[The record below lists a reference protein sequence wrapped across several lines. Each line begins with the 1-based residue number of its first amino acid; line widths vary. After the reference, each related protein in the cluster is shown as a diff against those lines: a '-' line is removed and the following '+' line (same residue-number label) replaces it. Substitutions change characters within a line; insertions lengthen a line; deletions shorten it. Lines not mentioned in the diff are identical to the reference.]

1 MKLNKKISLAFVTL
15 LAVIAV
21 ANGLI
26 YFGIGSSSR
35 AHEAKSQNFLQTIQ
49 LEKMRASLYRQQN
62 AVGNSLLTGEERF
75 AKTYADAKA
84 GFLQA
89 ADTFV
94 ALSQSPEQNT
104 GVQLARGVVA
114 DWWKNAGDRMIAL
127 GLDPKTREEALAL
140 PKQFPLTKAYDAL
153 DEVQK
158 TQGGLVLTRQEEAAR
173 GETFVRL
180 VLAASFALVLL
191 VAALMGWVLSRSIA
205 TPVAGLTA
213 AMRRLA
219 TGDNAVD
226 IPSLG
231 RKDEVGEMAGAL
243 QTFKAAALEKLALEA
258 EAMAA
263 RQAQKAQ
270 DDRQTALDGAKA
282 EDLRAFVHAVEDG
295 FNALSDGDLTVR
307 MDQAVAP
314 EFEPIREKF
323 NDSVGKLEAAI
334 GGVVGGVSTLRI
346 GLSEISVASN
356 DLAQRTEHQAASL
369 EETVAALSDG
379 DLTVRMD
386 QAVAPEFEPIR
397 EKFNDSVGKLEAAI
411 GGVVGGVSTLRIG
424 LSEISVASNDL
435 AQRTEQQAA
444 SLEETVA
451 ALSEVTQGVNQ
462 TADGAARAQ
471 VSASAAQANA
481 ERGGEIVGRAVEA
494 MSQIEQSSDKIG
506 RIIGVIDEIAFQTN
520 LLALNAG
527 VEAARAG
534 DAGRGFAVVA
544 QEVRGLAQRS
554 AEAAKE
560 IKELISTSSKQV
572 EQGVELVTASG
583 RSLGEIVAQVADMSG
598 VVAEIARSA
607 REQAISLREVS
618 AAADQMDKVT
628 QQNAAMVEE
637 ATAAAQT
644 LSDETDDLAAMVER
658 FRTTAVHAAPH
669 RAQPAP
675 ARPAS
680 PKIVQLRPM
689 GSAQRK
695 PAPAEDA
702 NDWQDF

>member
-104 GVQLARGVVA
+104 GVQLARGVVT

-295 FNALSDGDLTVR
+295 FN
-307 MDQAVAP
+307 
-314 EFEPIREKF
+314 
-323 NDSVGKLEAAI
+323 
-334 GGVVGGVSTLRI
+334 
-346 GLSEISVASN
+346 
-356 DLAQRTEHQAASL
+356 
-369 EETVAALSDG
+369 ALSDG